1 MDFQFSIILLHSLSL
16 AHSVIKWSQFENWK
30 CFFPMKKSHWS
41 PPDEGWQ
48 IPFLSWLLG
57 ILIRNKHKIVAII
70 IKLQNVRSFP
80 NERYGEEC
88 HAYYMS
94 NAIAILMYHL
104 DISNNTLYP
113 WYKGESYISY
123 LKEELFSLLN
133 ILFIVNTTEVTRQR
147 LGLNAVPAR
156 KM

>member
-30 CFFPMKKSHWS
+30 CFASFQWKSLIGQ
-41 PPDEGWQ
+41 PDEGGQ

-70 IKLQNVRSFP
+70 IKLQNVRSFH

-133 ILFIVNTTEVTRQR
+133 ILFIVNTTE
-147 LGLNAVPAR
+147 GD
-156 KM
+156 